1 MPMKITKYFAENG
14 TFFYL
19 KDFLSHIICDITDGQ
34 ISLRGA
40 FEEKRF
46 FESLFSLQKYRV

>member
-1 MPMKITKYFAENG
+1 MPMKITKYLAENG